1 MWRLRVRTRA
11 ASLRRMRFPG
21 AICWIVG
28 GGLALAALVPGR
40 NVAAD
45 EAPDRVVQYQK
56 DALTVRVTRVPV
68 DEVLTQLG
76 QQTGAEIRGEVRDRR
91 EITAEFEDVPLPEAL
106 HRLLGEQNFALI
118 YGDGGRLKAVRLM
131 GGPLAAPPPGATP
144 PPTAPPAGTPPASL
158 PALAG
163 LFEMHPPV
171 PIQGRLSEVLGSP
184 LATFP
189 QLGDVA
195 LHSDD
200 VLLRTEAVRVGLQAI
215 EAEPEFKAA
224 VISGLTSMSNA
235 DLASLVRGLA
245 GGHSDELVLR
255 VITLARATELR
266 AKASSVLQELR
277 TQPSA
282 APPAVPPQPGA

>member
-1 MWRLRVRTRA
+1 MRRLRVGTHA

-21 AICWIVG
+21 AIHRTVG
-28 GGLALAALVPGR
+28 GGLVVAVLVAGW
-40 NVAAD
+40 NAGAD
-45 EAPDRVVQYQK
+45 EAPDRVVQYAK

-68 DEVLTQLG
+68 DEVLAQLG

-131 GGPLAAPPPGATP
+131 GGPLAATP
-144 PPTAPPAGTPPASL
+144 PTPVAPTAPPAASPPASL
-158 PALAG
+158 PALAA
-163 LFEMHPPV
+163 LFEAHAPV
-171 PIQGRLSEVLGSP
+171 PVAGRLSEVLGTEM
-184 LATFP
+184 ATFS

-200 VLLRTEAVRVGLQAI
+200 VLVRTEAIRVGLQAI

-224 VISGLTSMSNA
+224 VISGVTSMGNA

-245 GGHSDELVLR
+245 GAHSDELVLR
-255 VITLARATELR
+255 IITLARATELR

-277 TQPSA
+277 TPPAA
-282 APPAVPPQPGA
+282 APPAVHPQPGA